1 MEFDKFKFRCHSIGK
16 IMTYP
21 DKDSLSSGAKSFLG
35 MVFKEE
41 LYGKTGEIRSKY
53 IDKGL
58 LVEEEAI
65 SMYSYES
72 GVKYEKNL
80 SRFENDHMSGEPD
93 LYDQDK
99 GFLGDI
105 KCSWNHAT
113 FPLTDIN
120 IPNKDYYWQ
129 LQAYMGL
136 TDLNEGRLIYCL
148 VDTPDELIHDEIKR
162 VRAKLGVLE
171 LPEELED
178 NIWDGLRFNNI
189 NPAHRI
195 KEFVIKRN
203 QEDIDKMYRRIE
215 LSREY
220 LNSLSNLILKS

>member
-1 MEFDKFKFRCHSIGK
+1 
-16 IMTYP
+16 
-21 DKDSLSSGAKSFLG
+21 
-35 MVFKEE
+35 
-41 LYGKTGEIRSKY
+41 
-53 IDKGL
+53 
-58 LVEEEAI
+58 
-65 SMYSYES
+65 
-72 GVKYEKNL
+72 
-80 SRFENDHMSGEPD
+80 
-93 LYDQDK
+93 
-99 GFLGDI
+99 
-105 KCSWNHAT
+105 
-113 FPLTDIN
+113 
-120 IPNKDYYWQ
+120 
-129 LQAYMGL
+129 MGL

-195 KEFVIKRN
+195 KEFLIKRN